1 MDALTVILKSCVAHE
16 VMETLKVDDSFF
28 KRVREENRG
37 KVHEVTLMAVC
48 DHPTGETMTS
58 EEPTRPAIEPAGLV
72 WGM

>member
-58 EEPTRPAIEPAGLV
+58 EVSWCRAT
-72 WGM
+72 

>member
-1 MDALTVILKSCVAHE
+1 MILKSCVAHE

-58 EEPTRPAIEPAGLV
+58 EVFGRSSRWDLIHLEL
-72 WGM
+72 